1 MQQPPMFLWGLR
13 IDEPVTSLTDVLVG
27 VVCLYA
33 WWQLRKLDR
42 PGLSQQ
48 YLRYYFLTM
57 GIATIL
63 GGVIGHAFLYRFS
76 FAWKLPGWVISMVS
90 VSLVERACIAH
101 AAPLLSRRM
110 VRILKTANIVE
121 LLTFMGLAMY
131 TLNFNF
137 VGVHSAFG
145 LLVVVFPLQW
155 LAWRRTGNEGSRLFL
170 VAVGWATVA
179 YVIYLSRW
187 SLHLYYNYLDISHT
201 IMMYCAWLFYKGALL
216 LEERVVVV
224 VERRRPKGK

>member
-1 MQQPPMFLWGLR
+1 MEQPPIFLWGLR

-63 GGVIGHAFLYRFS
+63 GGVLGHAFLYALS
-76 FAWKLPGWVISMVS
+76 FAWKLPGWIISMIS

-101 AAPLLSRRM
+101 AAPLLSKGT
-110 VRILKTANIVE
+110 VRFLKTANIVE
-121 LLTFMGLAMY
+121 LLT
-131 TLNFNF
+131 
-137 VGVHSAFG
+137 
-145 LLVVVFPLQW
+145 
-155 LAWRRTGNEGSRLFL
+155 
-170 VAVGWATVA
+170 
-179 YVIYLSRW
+179 
-187 SLHLYYNYLDISHT
+187 
-201 IMMYCAWLFYKGALL
+201 
-216 LEERVVVV
+216 
-224 VERRRPKGK
+224 